1 MSTMISTAR
10 DSLFGNALAI
20 KASYTRINDDILR
33 VVRAIPAGRVTTV
46 DAIAQFLHVSTHHI
60 TYLLARRYASEREA
74 SPWHRVLAHRGAI
87 GRVLFDAQGRSQAE
101 LLAAEGVA
109 VGYRGRVA
117 DYASRYFQPSTETTG
132 VIPSR

>member
-1 MSTMISTAR
+1 MSTMTSIAR

-33 VVRAIPAGRVTTV
+33 VVRAIPSGRVTTV
-46 DAIAQFLHVSTHHI
+46 DAIAQFLNVSARHV
-60 TYLLARRYASEREA
+60 TYLLARRYDAEREA

-87 GRVLFDAQGRSQAE
+87 GRVLCDAHGRSQAD
-101 LLAAEGVA
+101 LLAEEGVE
-109 VGYRGRVA
+109 VGYRGRVTEFA
-117 DYASRYFQPSTETTG
+117 TRYFQPSIETTG